1 MSTHITRN
9 FAGLL
14 ASLTVALAPSTN
26 GRHLVRFSKPDEP
39 FFYLGDT
46 AWNIFQRLDEEEA
59 TFYLR
64 NRADKG
70 FNAVMGVLFPEME

>member
-39 FFYLGDT
+39 FFYL
-46 AWNIFQRLDEEEA
+46 IFQRLDEEEA